1 MVKKV
6 SEFSSVVSFKVYSN
20 CKYSYI
26 HRRIIFLK
34 KDIDITSSFLV
45 AMPSKFKKKGEK
57 YV

>member
-1 MVKKV
+1 
-6 SEFSSVVSFKVYSN
+6 VYSN